1 MNRDSWDVI
10 GSFERHLRAEN
21 RAENTVVSYL
31 VGVRKFESFLAA
43 RGRRLL
49 DARRED
55 AEAFLGDL
63 LRQHSPGTAA
73 ARFKAL
79 RSLYRWLEEEEEI
92 SDNAVARMRS
102 PHVPEQPVPI
112 VPGDALRRLLDACAG
127 RDFVSRR
134 DTAIIMLLLDTGARR
149 SELINLRVA
158 DVSFESDVIHVL
170 GKGGRQRAIPFGRK
184 TAQAVDRYLRVRS
197 THKDADEVWLWLGK
211 RGPWTDDGLR
221 HMLHRRGE
229 QAGIPGLHPHQF
241 RHTFAHAWLA
251 QGGHETDLMRITGW
265 RSRAMLQRY
274 GASAADE
281 RARQA
286 HRHLSPGDR
295 I

>member
-1 MNRDSWDVI
+1 MDRGTWDVI
-10 GSFERHLRAEN
+10 GSFERHLHAEN
-21 RAENTVVSYL
+21 RAENTVISYL
-31 VGVRKFESFLAA
+31 VGIRQYESFLAA

-63 LRQHSPGTAA
+63 LRRHSPGTAA

-79 RSLYRWLEEEEEI
+79 RSLYRWLEEEGEI

-112 VPGDALRRLLDACAG
+112 VPSDSLRRLLDACAG

-134 DTAIIMLLLDTGARR
+134 DMAIIMLLLDTGARR
-149 SELINLRVA
+149 SELLNLRVS
-158 DVSFESDVIHVL
+158 DVSFEYDVIQVL
-170 GKGGRQRAIPFGRK
+170 GKG
-184 TAQAVDRYLRVRS
+184 
-197 THKDADEVWLWLGK
+197 
-211 RGPWTDDGLR
+211 GPWTDDGLR

-229 QAGIPGLHPHQF
+229 QAGVPGLHPHQF

-251 QGGHETDLMRITGW
+251 QGGHETDLMRIAGW

-286 HRHLSPGDR
+286 HRQLSPGDQL
-295 I
+295 

>member
-21 RAENTVVSYL
+21 RAENTVISYL
-31 VGVRKFESFLAA
+31 VGVRQFEAFLAA
-43 RGRRLL
+43 RGQNLL
-49 DARRED
+49 DVRRED
-55 AEAFLGDL
+55 AEAFLGYL
-63 LRQHSPGTAA
+63 LTRHSPGTAA

-79 RSLYRWLEEEEEI
+79 RSLYRWLEEEGEI
-92 SDNAVARMRS
+92 SDNAIARMRS

-112 VPGDALRRLLDACAG
+112 VPTDALRRLLDACAG

-149 SELINLRVA
+149 TELLSLRVG
-158 DVSFESDVIHVL
+158 DVSFEYDVIQVL
-170 GKGGRQRAIPFGRK
+170 GKGGRQRAVPFGHK
-184 TAQAVDRYLRVRS
+184 TARALDRYLRVRA
-197 THKDADEVWLWLGK
+197 THKDAHEEWLWLGK

-221 HMLHRRGE
+221 HMLHRRGG
-229 QAGIPGLHPHQF
+229 QAGVPRLHPHQF

-251 QGGHETDLMRITGW
+251 QGGHETDLMRIAGW

-286 HRHLSPGDR
+286 HRHLSPGDQL
-295 I
+295 

>member
-1 MNRDSWDVI
+1 MNRASWDVV

-21 RAENTVVSYL
+21 RAENTVISYL
-31 VGVRKFESFLAA
+31 TGIRQFQAFLAA
-43 RGRRLL
+43 RGRTLL

-63 LRQHSPGTAA
+63 LARHSPGTAA

-79 RSLYRWLEEEEEI
+79 RSLYRWLEEEGEI
-92 SDNAVARMRS
+92 ADNAVARMRS

-149 SELINLRVA
+149 SEVLNLRVG
-158 DVSFESDVIHVL
+158 DVNFEYDVIHVL
-170 GKGGRQRAIPFGRK
+170 GKGGRQRAVPFGRK
-184 TAQAVDRYLRVRS
+184 TALALDRYLRMRAS
-197 THKDADEVWLWLGK
+197 HPFAHLPNLWLGRAGAMTPSGLFQVVAA
-211 RGPWTDDGLR
+211 RGAAAGL
-221 HMLHRRGE
+221 
-229 QAGIPGLHPHQF
+229 PGLHPHQF
-241 RHTFAHAWLA
+241 RHSFADSWLSA
-251 QGGHETDLMRITGW
+251 GGNEGDLMRLAGW
-265 RSRAMLQRY
+265 RSRQMVDRY
-274 GASAADE
+274 AKSRAE
-281 RARQA
+281 RRAREA
-286 HRHLSPGDR
+286 HRRMSLGDR

>member
-21 RAENTVVSYL
+21 RAENTVISYL
-31 VGVRKFESFLAA
+31 VGVRRFEAFLAA
-43 RGRRLL
+43 RGRTLL
-49 DARRED
+49 DVRRED

-63 LRQHSPGTAA
+63 LAQHSPGTAA

-79 RSLYRWLEEEEEI
+79 RSLYRWLEEEGEI
-92 SDNAVARMRS
+92 PDNAIARMRS

-112 VPGDALRRLLDACAG
+112 VPADALRRLLDACAG

-149 SELINLRVA
+149 SELLNLHVT
-158 DVSFESDVIHVL
+158 DVSFEYDVIHVL
-170 GKGGRQRAIPFGRK
+170 GKGGRQRAVPFGHK
-184 TAQAVDRYLRVRS
+184 TARAVDRYLRVRS
-197 THKDADEVWLWLGK
+197 THKDAHEVWLWLGK

-221 HMLHRRGE
+221 HMLHRRGQ
-229 QAGIPGLHPHQF
+229 QAGIPDLHPHQF

-251 QGGHETDLMRITGW
+251 QGGHETDLMRIAGW

-286 HRHLSPGDR
+286 HRHLSPGDQL
-295 I
+295 

>member
-1 MNRDSWDVI
+1 MNQDSWDVI

-21 RAENTVVSYL
+21 RAENTVISYL
-31 VGVRKFESFLAA
+31 VGVRQFESFLAT
-43 RGRRLL
+43 RGRRLT
-49 DARRED
+49 DVRRED

-63 LRQHSPGTAA
+63 LSRHSPGTAA

-79 RSLYRWLEEEEEI
+79 RSLYRWLEEEGEI
-92 SDNAVARMRS
+92 SDNAIARMRS
-102 PHVPEQPVPI
+102 PNVPEQPVPI
-112 VPGDALRRLLDACAG
+112 VPTDALRRLLDACAG

-149 SELINLRVA
+149 AELLNLRVI
-158 DVSFESDVIHVL
+158 DVSFEYDVIHVL

-197 THKDADEVWLWLGK
+197 NHKDAAEVWLWLGK
-211 RGPWTDDGLR
+211 RGPWTDEGLR
-221 HMLHRRGE
+221 HMLHRRGD
-229 QAGIPGLHPHQF
+229 QAGVARLHPHQF

-251 QGGHETDLMRITGW
+251 QGGHETDLMRIAGW

-286 HRHLSPGDR
+286 HRHLSPGDQL
-295 I
+295 

>member
-1 MNRDSWDVI
+1 MDRGTWDVI
-10 GSFERHLRAEN
+10 GSFERHLHAEN
-21 RAENTVVSYL
+21 RAENTVISYL
-31 VGVRKFESFLAA
+31 VGIRQFESFLGA

-63 LRQHSPGTAA
+63 LRRHSPGTAA

-79 RSLYRWLEEEEEI
+79 RSLYRWLEEEGEI

-112 VPGDALRRLLDACAG
+112 VPSDALRRLLDACAG

-134 DTAIIMLLLDTGARR
+134 DMAIIMLLLDTGARR
-149 SELINLRVA
+149 SELLNLRVS
-158 DVSFESDVIHVL
+158 DVSFEYDVIQVL
-170 GKGGRQRAIPFGRK
+170 GKGGRQRVVAFGRK
-184 TAQAVDRYLRVRS
+184 TSQAIDRYLRVRS
-197 THKDADEVWLWLGK
+197 FHKDAAEERLWLGK

-229 QAGIPGLHPHQF
+229 QAGVPGLHPHQF

-251 QGGHETDLMRITGW
+251 QGGHETDLMRIAGW

-286 HRHLSPGDR
+286 HRQLSPGDQL
-295 I
+295 

>member
-1 MNRDSWDVI
+1 MNRDGWDVI

-21 RAENTVVSYL
+21 RAENTVISYL
-31 VGVRKFESFLAA
+31 VGVRQFEAFLAA
-43 RGRRLL
+43 CGRTLF
-49 DARRED
+49 DVRRED

-63 LRQHSPGTAA
+63 LTQHSPGTAA

-79 RSLYRWLEEEEEI
+79 RSLYRWLEEEGEI
-92 SDNAVARMRS
+92 PDNAIARMRS

-112 VPGDALRRLLDACAG
+112 VPADALRRLLDACAG
-127 RDFVSRR
+127 SDFVSRR

-149 SELINLRVA
+149 TELLNLRVA
-158 DVSFESDVIHVL
+158 DVSFEYDVIHVL
-170 GKGGRQRAIPFGRK
+170 GKGGRQRAVPFGRK
-184 TAQAVDRYLRVRS
+184 TARAVDRYLRVRS
-197 THKDADEVWLWLGK
+197 THKDAAEVWLWLGK

-229 QAGIPGLHPHQF
+229 QAGVPGLHPHQF

-251 QGGHETDLMRITGW
+251 QGGHETDLMRIAGW

-286 HRHLSPGDR
+286 HRHLSPGDQL
-295 I
+295 

>member
-1 MNRDSWDVI
+1 MNRDGWDVI

-21 RAENTVVSYL
+21 RAENTVISYL
-31 VGVRKFESFLAA
+31 VGVRQFEAFLAA

-49 DARRED
+49 DVRRED
-55 AEAFLGDL
+55 AEAFLGVL
-63 LRQHSPGTAA
+63 LTQRSPGTAA

-79 RSLYRWLEEEEEI
+79 RSLYRWLEEEGEI
-92 SDNAVARMRS
+92 PDNAIARMRS

-112 VPGDALRRLLDACAG
+112 VPADALRRLLDACAG

-149 SELINLRVA
+149 TELLNLRVT
-158 DVSFESDVIHVL
+158 DVNFEYDVIHVL
-170 GKGGRQRAIPFGRK
+170 GKGGRQRAVPFGHK
-184 TAQAVDRYLRVRS
+184 TARAVDRYLRVRS
-197 THKDADEVWLWLGK
+197 NHKDADQVWLWLGK

-221 HMLHRRGE
+221 HMLHRRGA
-229 QAGIPGLHPHQF
+229 QAGVPGLHPHQF

-251 QGGHETDLMRITGW
+251 QGGHETDLMRIAGW

-286 HRHLSPGDR
+286 HRHLSPGDQL
-295 I
+295 

>member
-1 MNRDSWDVI
+1 MNRGTWDVI

-21 RAENTVVSYL
+21 RAENTVISYL
-31 VGVRKFESFLAA
+31 VGVRQFEAFLAR
-43 RGRRLL
+43 RGRSLL
-49 DARRED
+49 DVRRED

-63 LRQHSPGTAA
+63 LRQHRPGTAA

-79 RSLYRWLEEEEEI
+79 RSLYRWLEEEGEI
-92 SDNAVARMRS
+92 ADNAVARMRS

-112 VPGDALRRLLDACAG
+112 VPSDALRRLLDA
-127 RDFVSRR
+127 
-134 DTAIIMLLLDTGARR
+134 GARR
-149 SELINLRVA
+149 SELLNLRID
-158 DVSFESDVIHVL
+158 DVNFEYDVIQVL
-170 GKGGRQRAIPFGRK
+170 GKGGRQRVIPFGRK
-184 TAQAVDRYLRVRS
+184 AAQAIDRYLRVRS
-197 THKDADEVWLWLGK
+197 FHKDAAEERLWLGK

-229 QAGIPGLHPHQF
+229 QAGVPGLHPHQF

-251 QGGHETDLMRITGW
+251 QGGHETDLMRIAGW

-286 HRHLSPGDR
+286 HRHLSPGDQL
-295 I
+295 